1 MMAKSGVLYTE
12 CRHCGA
18 RVDARLVQCPECGSC
33 CPGCNASGLK
43 VKSSGRRG
51 TRTAALARS
60 SACGKLLAMHEEL
73 GQSLMQAMWELDN
86 LPNDPDEAISRVFAV
101 ADDLEAAVHRT
112 RELDAALSS

>member
-1 MMAKSGVLYTE
+1 MEKSEGLYTE
-12 CRHCGA
+12 CRRCGA

-43 VKSSGRRG
+43 VKSSALRG

-60 SACGKLLAMHEEL
+60 SACGKLMAMHEEL
-73 GQSLMQAMWELDN
+73 GQSLMQAVWELDN

-101 ADDLEAAVHRT
+101 ADDLVAAVQRT
-112 RELDAALSS
+112 RDLDVSLNS